1 MRKIVDVIIT
11 IDLLVKLMTDKLHG
25 EIEDLD
31 VVWDIMNP
39 LIMAKEDLLS
49 YIEITYDYHT
59 VNSFLMQEGMYSM
72 VNFLKFR
79 NLVENTKTSTYEK
92 IDFNS
97 TYDLLYHI
105 KDLKNIYDDNED
117 FLE

>member
-1 MRKIVDVIIT
+1 MRKIVNVITT
-11 IDLLVKLMTDKLHG
+11 IDLLVKLMTDKLNV
-25 EIEDLD
+25 EIEDLNIH
-31 VVWDIMNP
+31 WDIINP

-49 YIEITYDYHT
+49 YIETTYDYHT

-79 NLVENTKTSTYEK
+79 NLVENTKASMYEQ

-105 KDLKNIYDDNED
+105 KDLKSIYDNNED

>member
-1 MRKIVDVIIT
+1 MRKIVNVIIT
-11 IDLLVKLMTDKLHG
+11 IDLLVKLMTDKFPD

-31 VVWDIMNP
+31 VHWDIINP
-39 LIMAKEDLLS
+39 LIMTKEDLLS
-49 YIEITYDYHT
+49 YIENTYDYHT
-59 VNSFLMQEGMYSM
+59 VNNFLMQEGMYSM

-79 NLVENTKTSTYEK
+79 NLMENTKTSMYEK
-92 IDFNS
+92 IDFKS

-105 KDLKNIYDDNED
+105 KDLKSIYDNNED